1 MTTGVLNHEPR
12 RSRRN
17 CLAPYRD
24 GELDLATCLM
34 LEEHH
39 GGLPVPANCSLG
51 ATSRKLVEAIRS
63 ETPRFKPSPFLKTR
77 IQAALREEKKAS
89 STAIPWWERLSP
101 LWMFSGLS
109 ATAVVLAFLAVGF
122 FTTPEIP
129 ELDQE
134 GIANHVRS
142 LQVNHLMD
150 VASTDQHTV
159 KPWFAGKLDYSPQ
172 VVDLTPSGYPLIG
185 GRLDV
190 LDHRY
195 VAAIIYQRRKHYINL
210 FIWPSDTESLHDRLY
225 TQNNYHVL
233 GWTKGDMNYLAVSEL
248 GEQEFRDF
256 VKMIQD
262 QTVDSRPG
270 E

>member
-1 MTTGVLNHEPR
+1 MNHDEAVKLL
-12 RSRRN
+12 S
-17 CLAPYRD
+17 PYRD
-24 GELDLATCLM
+24 GELDLATCLK
-34 LEEHH
+34 LEEHLA
-39 GGLPVPANCSLG
+39 GCSSCQQKLSGEQELVGLIQA
-51 ATSRKLVEAIRS
+51 

-77 IQAALREEKKAS
+77 IQAALRGERQS
-89 STAIPWWERLSP
+89 SAAIPWWRHLSP
-101 LWMFSGLS
+101 AWTFSSLAG
-109 ATAVVLAFLAVGF
+109 AAVVLVLLVMGSFW
-122 FTTPEIP
+122 THRIP

-134 GIANHVRS
+134 AVANHVRS

-172 VVDLTPSGYPLIG
+172 VVDLGPSGYPLIG

-190 LDHRY
+190 LNHRN

-210 FIWPSDTESLHDRLY
+210 FIWPADTESLHGRLY
-225 TQNNYHVL
+225 NQNGYHAL
-233 GWTKGDMNYLAVSEL
+233 GWTKSGMNYLAVSEL
-248 GEQEFRDF
+248 GEKEFREF
-256 VKMIQD
+256 VQMIQN